1 MKNLLI
7 IFILI
12 TFYGCSKTKTV
23 LICGDHICI
32 NKDEAEEYFEEN
44 LTLEVQITVNKKN
57 KKVDLVELNLNSELN
72 GERKIS
78 VLKKSETNKELKV
91 LSKEET
97 ENVIAK
103 LKETKNQKKKNEKLV
118 KKEKI
123 KDLKNN
129 KVTKLIKNKEKANTE
144 PSIFMKS
151 NSSIQSKKIDDVC
164 SIIKNCDISEI
175 SKYLI
180 KQGDKK
186 KFPDITARE

>member
-12 TFYGCSKTKTV
+12 TIYGCSKTKTV

-44 LTLEVQITVNKKN
+44 LTLEVQITGNKKN

-78 VLKKSETNKELKV
+78 VSKKNKTNKELKV

-103 LKETKNQKKKNEKLV
+103 LKEIKKRKKSNEKLV
-118 KKEKI
+118 EKEKI
-123 KDLKNN
+123 KDIKKN

-144 PSIFMKS
+144 PGIFMKS
-151 NSSIQSKKIDDVC
+151 NSSIQSKKINDVC
-164 SIIKNCDISEI
+164 SIIKNCDIGEI

-180 KQGDKK
+180 KLGDKK
-186 KFPDITARE
+186 KFPDITVRE